1 MREFIASNL
10 MSALSPLLNNGRLAR
25 HFCMGPEA
33 PLLLEN
39 NERNTMSLT
48 GKLII
53 SLVVA
58 AIASTLLGVFH
69 GGNTPYLILFGAFAA
84 ATIATSLLV
93 SIKFTPAATTDKP
106 VNAGSKPKKPAPRP
120 SKPAKAPASN
130 PVKKSSSAKRE
141 EGEVKWFNVTKGFG
155 FITRDNGEEIF
166 VHFRSILGEGRRS
179 LRDGQ
184 RVSYVVSDSD
194 KGPQAEEVEGLE

>member
-1 MREFIASNL
+1 
-10 MSALSPLLNNGRLAR
+10 
-25 HFCMGPEA
+25 
-33 PLLLEN
+33 
-39 NERNTMSLT
+39 MSLT

-58 AIASTLLGVFH
+58 AIASALLGVFH
-69 GGNTPYLILFGAFAA
+69 GGNTPYLILFGAFSA
-84 ATIATSLLV
+84 ATIVTSLLV
-93 SIKFTPAATTDKP
+93 SIKFTPGATTDKP
-106 VNAGSKPKKPAPRP
+106 ASKASKPKKAAPRP
-120 SKPAKAPASN
+120 SKPAKAPASKPATN